1 LFTQHRKQ
9 KAVIFA
15 GLSFIALA
23 VFHVPDKIF
32 PHGFDKNAPAQLF
45 ALLCIAGAYA
55 IYIAIKRERF
65 RFTSLV
71 QYGALGL
78 LVTQFASLLM
88 SGSLL
93 SSLIG
98 DTGRYVGTI
107 SVIALLVVALF
118 HTQFK
123 FEAFITLVRYYIVA
137 IELVVMF
144 ALAQHFNLIELP
156 GDHGMSATL
165 GNIDFFAAFVGTSF
179 PLFFLVGLY
188 SSRRARISLGVAAII
203 NLIALKLAGPLQ
215 GYLDVAFA
223 VLGLSIFFVRKYI
236 PRRNWTLNARTY
248 LGTFAVV
255 IWAEFIFLMPFI
267 GDFVPVLGNDIQV
280 KIRSNFWLAG
290 LREFF
295 SHPIIGVG
303 PDQYGN
309 YYEQYRTLEDVA
321 NYTNILSNDAHSAS
335 VQTLATVGILGTL
348 AFLFLIALV
357 IRSILIL
364 WDTRAIDRRATFVI
378 SLYIFI
384 YLTNSFIS
392 PITLTHKY
400 LFWAVCGFIVGQVY
414 RLPSRKSEGSVPFAA
429 SAIGTATILFSVA
442 VFFAQ
447 GQVNYLSHIEKY
459 AQDNSIVL
467 DYEASS
473 LLPCPMFF
481 DAELL
486 MVKNAGVDKATALAV
501 EELANNP
508 RCVAAQTFLTQKAVD
523 AGEVATLGPLVYRL
537 FEIAP
542 ARNQTLSLAMYYANR
557 SGDLVL
563 RKAVEEKMKALG
575 LVYIPGKLG

>member
-1 LFTQHRKQ
+1 
-9 KAVIFA
+9 
-15 GLSFIALA
+15 
-23 VFHVPDKIF
+23 
-32 PHGFDKNAPAQLF
+32 
-45 ALLCIAGAYA
+45 
-55 IYIAIKRERF
+55 
-65 RFTSLV
+65 
-71 QYGALGL
+71 
-78 LVTQFASLLM
+78 
-88 SGSLL
+88 
-93 SSLIG
+93 
-98 DTGRYVGTI
+98 
-107 SVIALLVVALF
+107 
-118 HTQFK
+118 
-123 FEAFITLVRYYIVA
+123 
-137 IELVVMF
+137 
-144 ALAQHFNLIELP
+144 
-156 GDHGMSATL
+156 
-165 GNIDFFAAFVGTSF
+165 
-179 PLFFLVGLY
+179 
-188 SSRRARISLGVAAII
+188 
-203 NLIALKLAGPLQ
+203 
-215 GYLDVAFA
+215 
-223 VLGLSIFFVRKYI
+223 
-236 PRRNWTLNARTY
+236 
-248 LGTFAVV
+248 
-255 IWAEFIFLMPFI
+255 
-267 GDFVPVLGNDIQV
+267 VLGNDIQV

-309 YYEQYRTLEDVA
+309 HYEQYRTLEDVA

-414 RLPSRKSEGSVPFAA
+414 RLPSRKSEGSVSFAA

-459 AQDNSIVL
+459 AQDNSVVL

-542 ARNQTLSLAMYYANR
+542 ARNQTQSC
-557 SGDLVL
+557 DVL
-563 RKAVEEKMKALG
+563 RQPFRRSRTTKGGRGEDEGAGSG
-575 LVYIPGKLG
+575 LYPRQIGVNLDKG

>member
-1 LFTQHRKQ
+1 M
-9 KAVIFA
+9 
-15 GLSFIALA
+15 
-23 VFHVPDKIF
+23 
-32 PHGFDKNAPAQLF
+32 
-45 ALLCIAGAYA
+45 IAGAYA
-55 IYIAIKRERF
+55 IYVAFKRERF

-78 LVTQFASLLM
+78 LATQLASLFM

-123 FEAFITLVRYYIVA
+123 FEAFITLLRYYIVA
-137 IELVVMF
+137 IELVVVI

-179 PLFFLVGLY
+179 PLFFLAGLY
-188 SSRRARISLGVAAII
+188 SSRRARIALGIAAAI
-203 NLIALKLAGPLQ
+203 NLVALRLAGPLQ

-223 VLGLSIFFVRKYI
+223 VVGLSIYFARKYI
-236 PRRNWTLNARTY
+236 PRRDWTLNARTY

-364 WDTRAIDRRATFVI
+364 WDTRTIDRRATFVL

-400 LFWAVCGFIVGQVY
+400 LFWAVCGIIVGQVY

-429 SAIGTATILFSVA
+429 SAIGTATILFSLA
-442 VFFAQ
+442 LFFAQ

-459 AQDNSIVL
+459 AQDNSVVL
-467 DYEASS
+467 DYQPSS

-501 EELANNP
+501 EELANNS
-508 RCVAAQTFLTQKAVD
+508 RCVAAQTYLTQKAVD

-557 SGDLVL
+557 SGDLAL
-563 RKAVEEKMKALG
+563 REAVEEKMKALG